1 MVDPTSPVGPE
12 MIRSLYEREP
22 IGGSSAEPAG
32 RSFKAILAES
42 MAEVNRLQH
51 DADTAITRLQT
62 GGDVDL
68 TQVLVAVE
76 KADLAFK
83 TLMQIRNKLVDAYK
97 QVEQMR
103 L

>member
-1 MVDPTSPVGPE
+1 MEKRMKKKNWFV
-12 MIRSLYEREP
+12 SL
-22 IGGSSAEPAG
+22 A
-32 RSFKAILAES
+32 AILF
-42 MAEVNRLQH
+42 MAFMLAGCATSKQL
-51 DADTAITRLQT
+51 TAVQDQAQR
-62 GGDVDL
+62 
-68 TQVLVAVE
+68 AME